1 QPALAPP
8 VDPSTQPVAPNAT
21 TPASATTPDPA
32 VVDPN
37 APPDEQVVEPTPI
50 DQASVGGLTA
60 TGGLTTH
67 KRGAKRKRPKAT
79 ADSKGDSGQS
89 DGSTSGGAADQGTGS
104 AAPPPPPPPPPG
116 GGISL

>member
-1 QPALAPP
+1 
-8 VDPSTQPVAPNAT
+8 
-21 TPASATTPDPA
+21 
-32 VVDPN
+32 N

-79 ADSKGDSGQS
+79 ADSNKGDGGQP
-89 DGSTSGGAADQGTGS
+89 DGSTSAGAADQGTGS